1 METSVRSKIALIK
14 IWLGYAEE
22 LGEIEDLVVPLL
34 LRVCCWEFVALS
46 LRFRVYSLEFM
57 A

>member
-22 LGEIEDLVVPLL
+22 LGEIEDLVVPML
-34 LRVCCWEFVALS
+34 LRVCASAFAVWS
-46 LRFRVYSLEFM
+46 LRFRVYSLEFVV
-57 A
+57 